1 MSKMASARRE
11 PGRSASAGRAS
22 LVAAVV
28 VEAGLFGFYWREDA
42 LFHWFVH
49 FFVGASAALVVMAV
63 LVAIRR
69 RPVPWPWAWMV
80 LAHLYAMFPD
90 LLIIPH
96 IPHEHWMNV
105 FLGHVAVHYVP
116 GEDWTWY
123 GVFLV
128 ALAAYLIA
136 LDRRAPARGRAPRLT
151 GG

>member
-1 MSKMASARRE
+1 M
-11 PGRSASAGRAS
+11 PGGP
-22 LVAAVV
+22 
-28 VEAGLFGFYWREDA
+28 
-42 LFHWFVH
+42 

-63 LVAIRR
+63 LVTIRR
-69 RPVPWPWAWMV
+69 RPVPWPWAWVV
-80 LAHLYAMFPD
+80 LAHIYAMFPD

-136 LDRRAPARGRAPRLT
+136 LDRRVPVENANVPTERHGPVT
-151 GG
+151 GSRE